1 MKKILFLSLALL
13 VVCANCEAKD
23 YAKMHMKQMKKNQ
36 EYRINNTYFNDYSVK
51 ENDVNTPIKDPKLIK
66 LSGYK
71 DVSAQD
77 LKTKFISNS
86 LVISLSFSSG
96 NGSPTEIGSSS
107 STPT

>member
-36 EYRINNTYFNDYSVK
+36 EYRINNTYFSDYSVN
-51 ENDVNTPIKDPKLIK
+51 ENNVNTPIKDPKLIK

-71 DVSAQD
+71 DVSVQD
-77 LKTKFISNS
+77 LKTKFAKDEK
-86 LVISLSFSSG
+86 VIRFYYIAFC
-96 NGSPTEIGSSS
+96 ERKCFC
-107 STPT
+107 ST